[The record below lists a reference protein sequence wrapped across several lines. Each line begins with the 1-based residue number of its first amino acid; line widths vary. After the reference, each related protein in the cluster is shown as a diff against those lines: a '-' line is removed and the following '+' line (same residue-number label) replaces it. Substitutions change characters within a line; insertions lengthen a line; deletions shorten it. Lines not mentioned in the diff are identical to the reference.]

1 MRPAD
6 PEIQT
11 TPAAQEMGGTDP
23 MRTPGAAGAVAIVLL
38 AVVATGCSGD
48 DEDSS
53 FVPRGEVGSPTPGN
67 PEIVDTV
74 VNVETGRWGHDAM
87 IPTLVEYLEARQSS
101 MRERRIVPDLVE
113 TATFQWIQQ
122 QRLVI
127 ADAEDRGWTVPAAAR
142 MRVVGVEPGNA
153 DAVVRVCMWGPSVD
167 FIDAKSGEPV
177 RSQQRQWYPFD
188 VKMVLAGDRWYVSA
202 AAEGAFACEVDEG

>member
-1 MRPAD
+1 
-6 PEIQT
+6 
-11 TPAAQEMGGTDP
+11 MGGTDP
-23 MRTPGAAGAVAIVLL
+23 MRTPSAAGAVAIVLL
-38 AVVATGCSGD
+38 AVVAAGCSD
-48 DEDSS
+48 DADSS
-53 FVPRGEVGSPTPGN
+53 FVPHGEVGPGN
-67 PEIVDTV
+67 PETVDTV
-74 VNVETGRWGHDAM
+74 VDIETGRWRNDAM

-101 MRERRIVPDLVE
+101 MRERRIVPDMVE

-127 ADAEDRGWTVPAAAR
+127 ADAEDRGWTVPAEAR
-142 MRVVGVEPGNA
+142 MRVVGVEAGNA

-167 FIDAKSGEPV
+167 FVDAKSGEPV

-202 AAEGAFACEVDEG
+202 AAEGAFACEVGKG